1 MTDSQALLV
10 VTIGRSR
17 EAQGINNKLKS
28 LLCTC
33 TQESGLETQFKHTNK
48 SCKGGNTQCLVFTAD
63 QDIFH
68 NYIYFYRDQNKIIS
82 TCNHIDFN
90 TITITPSKIYFPD
103 LFISHSEHG
112 EDCQNFPPSIS
123 FSFSIL
129 KTEGWAGDKRDR
141 RPPQTQNMIGRCP
154 RVCVSSDLSRFTRR

>member
-1 MTDSQALLV
+1 MTDSQALLI

-48 SCKGGNTQCLVFTAD
+48 SCKGRNTQCLIFTARSRHIP
-63 QDIFH
+63 QLHLF
-68 NYIYFYRDQNKIIS
+68 FRDQNKIIS
-82 TCNHIDFN
+82 TSNHIDFN
-90 TITITPSKIYFPD
+90 AITITPSKIYFPD

-141 RPPQTQNMIGRCP
+141 RPPQTQNMIERCP